1 MSSLPPLL
9 YNQENKIKNKKAKKS
24 EMKVSEVLISAVN
37 QGVFNLT
44 FHNYYINP
52 DILVIMLKSIR
63 EYPPEKTTQTW
74 V

>member
-9 YNQENKIKNKKAKKS
+9 YNQENKIKNKKKNRKS

-37 QGVFNLT
+37 QGVFSLT

-63 EYPPEKTTQTW
+63 EYPPEKTTQT
-74 V
+74 